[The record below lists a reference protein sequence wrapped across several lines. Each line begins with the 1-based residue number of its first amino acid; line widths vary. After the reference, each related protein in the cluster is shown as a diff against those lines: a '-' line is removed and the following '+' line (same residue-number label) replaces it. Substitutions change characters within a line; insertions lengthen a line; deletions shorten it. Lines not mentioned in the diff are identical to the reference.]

1 MEGAHVLIF
10 RRNKEKSGPHN
21 YKSLNDTIS
30 VDDALCQASVLL
42 DLAAHKALS
51 RGRPTEIKEV
61 ANAWMELGAVIT
73 SIQLQIAAQQQPPEP
88 EPKQQT
94 GFGPNKVKEEE

>member
-1 MEGAHVLIF
+1 MIF
-10 RRNKEKSGPHN
+10 RRKKRAEGPHN
-21 YKSLNDTIS
+21 YKSLGESIS

-42 DLAAHKALS
+42 DLAAHKALG

-73 SIQLQIAAQQQPPEP
+73 SIQLQIGAQQQEQGQP
-88 EPKQQT
+88 PKQQT
-94 GFGPNKVKEEE
+94 GFAQNKVKEEE